1 MDALKQQ
8 VQIAYRRLLIQRFF
22 AVVGWSLFG
31 TLLVAAAA
39 IAVVKYVPTEL
50 DTVAWSAAWIGGA
63 IVAGLVIGAVWTY
76 VTRQNQLE
84 AAIEIDRRFNLKERV
99 SSTLA
104 LGESELETPA
114 GRALVS
120 DAVRR
125 VERLDIGSQF
135 GVGLTRRILLPLLP
149 AALAIGLIFVSD
161 PTRPVDEASAKIDD
175 IDAKKIQ
182 ESTEPLRKKMEEQ
195 KRQAADKGLKDA
207 ADLFKKL
214 EEGTH
219 ELTKKDDVNRKQALS
234 KLNDLKEQLE
244 ERRKK
249 LAGNDKLKQ
258 QLDNL
263 KNNKAGPADKA
274 AEAMKEGDFKKAAD
288 EIEKLKEQLDK
299 DGLNEEQKKALENQ
313 LADMQKQMQKAV
325 DAQKKAEDEA
335 KKQIAETQKQI
346 PTPEELKK
354 QLDEL
359 LKQGRKEDAEK
370 LKQQVE
376 KMAQN
381 LDRLQQQLDQMQQ
394 QGPQMEQLKQMAN
407 QLGQCAQCM
416 QKGDKMGAQQAL
428 EQMKQG
434 LKGMQQQGEEIAML
448 DQALD
453 QIAQCKGECNG
464 EGKGD
469 KIADGKGQGKGK
481 GKGGDGLGAG
491 RGGFGQRPIEK
502 DDVDFRDSH
511 VSQNVG
517 KGRAVITGEVEGPNI
532 KGLVQ
537 QEIRAQIESARRES
551 SDTVTT
557 QRLPRQQGEHA
568 KEYFDS
574 LREGK

>member
-1 MDALKQQ
+1 M
-8 VQIAYRRLLIQRFF
+8 IAGI
-22 AVVGWSLFG
+22 
-31 TLLVAAAA
+31 
-39 IAVVKYVPTEL
+39 
-50 DTVAWSAAWIGGA
+50 
-63 IVAGLVIGAVWTY
+63 WTY

-104 LGESELETPA
+104 LDESELKTPA
-114 GRALVS
+114 GRALLG
-120 DAVRR
+120 DALRR
-125 VERLDIGSQF
+125 VERLDIPSQF
-135 GVGLTRRILLPLLP
+135 GVGLSRRILLPLLP

-161 PTRPVDEASAKIDD
+161 PTRPVDEASAKMDPPD
-175 IDAKKIQ
+175 IAKKIQ

-195 KRQAADKGLKDA
+195 KRQAAEKGLKDA

-214 EEGTH
+214 EEGTR
-219 ELTKKDDVNRKQALS
+219 ELTKTDDVNRKQALS

-244 ERRKK
+244 ERRQK

-263 KNNKAGPADKA
+263 KNSKSGPADKA

-313 LADMQKQMQKAV
+313 LADMQRQMQKAV
-325 DAQKKAEDEA
+325 DAQKKAEEET

-354 QLDEL
+354 QIQDL
-359 LKQGRKEDAEK
+359 LNQGRKEDAEK
-370 LKQQVE
+370 LQQQVA

-416 QKGDKMGAQQAL
+416 QKGDKAGAKQAL

-434 LKGMQQQGEEIAML
+434 LKGMQQQNEEIAML

-464 EGKGD
+464 NGEGE
-469 KIADGKGQGKGK
+469 KIADGKGQGKGGMGKGK

-491 RGGFGQRPIEK
+491 RGGFGARPIEK

-511 VSQNVG
+511 VNQNVG

-537 QEIRAQIESARRES
+537 QEIREQIESSRRES

-557 QRLPRQQGEHA
+557 QRLPRHQRDHA